1 MTRDRNRPTRE
12 PTPEQLAAY
21 LDGELTGAARLEVEA
36 WVAEHPEAAPARDA
50 VFADHDDGLARAWHS
65 TQPSDPSAAAWSGVL
80 GRIDAALPP
89 PPPAVVPTPDAVLP
103 ARRRS
108 RAGLVLAVAAAAAA
122 AAVAAVLLGRT
133 FWPTK
138 PEPPKPE
145 PERIARDEK
154 QPGRQPEEQEDE
166 KEPFPVALPTQVRV
180 ISMEGDDTHVE
191 VYGQMVSSLVVGEP
205 PVPDPELKLTSFAG
219 TRLLGWDDH
228 DLRFEDWDVPMIIDP
243 VVLAKGWQP

>member
-36 WVAEHPEAAPARDA
+36 WVAEHPDAAPARDA
-50 VFADHDDGLARAWHS
+50 VFADHDDPLARAWHA
-65 TQPSDPSAAAWSGVL
+65 TQPADPPVAAWSGVL

-89 PPPAVVPTPDAVLP
+89 PPPAVVPPPAVLP

-108 RAGLVLAVAAAAAA
+108 RAGLVLAVVAAAA
-122 AAVAAVLLGRT
+122 AAVAAVLLGRA

-138 PEPPKPE
+138 PDAPKPE
-145 PERIARDEK
+145 PERIARDQK
-154 QPGRQPEEQEDE
+154 QPGREPEESTEPE
-166 KEPFPVALPTQVRV
+166 KEPFAVALPTQVRV
-180 ISMEGDDTHVE
+180 ISMDGDDTHVE
-191 VYGQMVSSLVVGEP
+191 VYGEMVSSLVVGEP

-219 TRLLGWDDH
+219 TRLLSWDGPDV
-228 DLRFEDWDVPMIIDP
+228 RIEGSDVPMLIDP